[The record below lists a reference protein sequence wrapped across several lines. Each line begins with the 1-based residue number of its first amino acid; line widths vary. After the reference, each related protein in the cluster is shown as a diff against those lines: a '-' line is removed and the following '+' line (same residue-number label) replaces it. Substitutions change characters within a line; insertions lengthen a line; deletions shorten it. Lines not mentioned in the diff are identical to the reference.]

1 MSHTL
6 ASRPRS
12 RTERRRLPRSAG
24 FALTA
29 TTFILLMGQVAAPTP
44 LYSIYQQQWH
54 LSSLMMTAVFAV
66 YVVGLLGAMTTIG
79 SLPDSIGRRPV
90 IIGAILVGV
99 AALVVFAV
107 ATSVTEL
114 LIGRVLQGVASGTA
128 TSALGASLLD
138 LEPRRIRGVAAT
150 LNGAIISGGMAIGV
164 LVSGALVQ
172 YVSAPTRAVYVLFL
186 VLTVAALVL
195 LPFLP
200 DDHPRKPVRL
210 VSLLPRFSVPHEI
223 RGLFIAVVPAMM
235 ASWVLGG
242 MYLAL
247 GPTIAVGTLGVHNR
261 LAAAAAP
268 AVLLA
273 AACTMGSLPVAG
285 RWPQRTILVGAALL
299 IAGPALTVAALA
311 TPTVWA
317 FYASSVVA
325 GAGLGAA
332 YQSGLRLLLLEAPAR
347 VRASVLACCFT
358 LTYSCFGLPSL
369 IAGYL
374 QPHIGL
380 HTVTTGFAAFT
391 VLLAIVALVLQLR
404 MLRRL
409 TPPVRRATAEYA
421 TLPKKTP
428 RDS

>member
-1 MSHTL
+1 
-6 ASRPRS
+6 
-12 RTERRRLPRSAG
+12 
-24 FALTA
+24 
-29 TTFILLMGQVAAPTP
+29 MGQVAAPTP
-44 LYSIYQQQWH
+44 LYSIYQQDWH

-66 YVVGLLGAMTTIG
+66 YVVGLLGAMTTLG

-90 IIGAILVGV
+90 IIGAILIGAV
-99 AALVVFAV
+99 ALVVFAV

-114 LIGRVLQGVASGTA
+114 LIGRVLQGIASGTA

-138 LEPRRIRGVAAT
+138 LEPERLKAVAAT
-150 LNGAIISGGMAIGV
+150 LNGAIVSGGMAIGV

-172 YVSAPTRAVYVLFL
+172 YVFAPTRTVYVLFL
-186 VLTVAALVL
+186 ALTVAALTL

-210 VSLLPRFSVPHEI
+210 ASLLPRFSVPREI
-223 RGLFIAVVPAMM
+223 RGLFTAVVPAMM

-247 GPTIAVGTLGVHNR
+247 GPTIAVGTLGIHNR

-273 AACTMGSLPVAG
+273 AACTVGSLPVAG
-285 RWPQRTILVGAALL
+285 RWPQRTILVGTVLL
-299 IAGPALTVAALA
+299 IAGPALSVAALA
-311 TPTVWA
+311 RPTVWA
-317 FYASSVVA
+317 FYVSSVVA

-332 YQSGLRLLLLEAPAR
+332 YQSGLRLLLLEAPPG

-358 LTYSCFGLPSL
+358 LTYCCFGLPSL

-374 QPHIGL
+374 EPHIGL
-380 HTVTTGFAAFT
+380 HAVTTGFAAFT

-409 TPPVRRATAEYA
+409 GPPVSKTTA
-421 TLPKKTP
+421 
-428 RDS
+428 